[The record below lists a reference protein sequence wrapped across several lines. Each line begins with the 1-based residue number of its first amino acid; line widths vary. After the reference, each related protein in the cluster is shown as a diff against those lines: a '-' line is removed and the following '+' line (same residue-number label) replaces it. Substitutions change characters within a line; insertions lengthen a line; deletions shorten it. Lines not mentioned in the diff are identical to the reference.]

1 MVAALF
7 SFMVVSRPSRKVPLF
22 THRFPHKPK
31 RFRFRPGTP
40 AGGCLGVGE
49 VAKHGAKT
57 KRRIQMAR
65 GRRADKIKAATALEL
80 SEKLG
85 HSERQIAKE
94 VGLPA
99 STVHTILSKAHG
111 WGEIADEPVF
121 RQNRAQQNRALKQAA
136 RSMAAKAMERAE
148 DKIDEAGF
156 YHLTLGAGI
165 MIDKARLLAGE
176 STQNVAIQSR
186 NEVMS
191 LEALAAALSQALLAC
206 KATNDE
212 KI

>member
-1 MVAALF
+1 
-7 SFMVVSRPSRKVPLF
+7 
-22 THRFPHKPK
+22 
-31 RFRFRPGTP
+31 
-40 AGGCLGVGE
+40 
-49 VAKHGAKT
+49 
-57 KRRIQMAR
+57 MAR
-65 GRRADKIKAATALEL
+65 GRRVDKVKAATALEL

-99 STVHTILSKAHG
+99 STIHTILSKANG
-111 WGEIADEPVF
+111 WDQIADEPVF
-121 RQNRAQQNRALKQAA
+121 RQHRAQQNRALEQAA

-176 STQNVAIQSR
+176 STENIGIQITDRSGVENLDR
-186 NEVMS
+186 
-191 LEALAAALSQALLAC
+191 LAAALAQSLIPSQEDSGASRAPILIE
-206 KATNDE
+206 NDS
-212 KI
+212 KKLNQ

>member
-1 MVAALF
+1 
-7 SFMVVSRPSRKVPLF
+7 MVVSRPSRKVPLF

-31 RFRFRPGTP
+31 RFRFRLGTP

-65 GRRADKIKAATALEL
+65 GRRADKIKTATALEL

-148 DKIDEAGF
+148 DKIDDAGF
-156 YHLTLGAGI
+156 YHLTPWRWNYDRQGPSVSRRKHAKRSDPVEKRSHEPGSPCRCAFSGVAG
-165 MIDKARLLAGE
+165 
-176 STQNVAIQSR
+176 V
-186 NEVMS
+186 
-191 LEALAAALSQALLAC
+191 
-206 KATNDE
+206 
-212 KI
+212 

>member
-1 MVAALF
+1 
-7 SFMVVSRPSRKVPLF
+7 
-22 THRFPHKPK
+22 
-31 RFRFRPGTP
+31 
-40 AGGCLGVGE
+40 
-49 VAKHGAKT
+49 
-57 KRRIQMAR
+57 MAR

-136 RSMAAKAMERAE
+136 RSTAAKAMERAE

-165 MIDKARLLAGE
+165 MIDKARLFSRRKHAKRSDPVEKRSHEPGSPCRSAFSGVAG
-176 STQNVAIQSR
+176 V
-186 NEVMS
+186 
-191 LEALAAALSQALLAC
+191 
-206 KATNDE
+206 
-212 KI
+212 

>member
-31 RFRFRPGTP
+31 RFRFRLGTP

-65 GRRADKIKAATALEL
+65 GRRADKIKTATALEL

-148 DKIDEAGF
+148 DKIDDAGF
-156 YHLTLGAGI
+156 YHLTPWRWNYDRQGPSVSRRKHAKRSDPVEKRSHEPGSPCRCAFSGVAG
-165 MIDKARLLAGE
+165 
-176 STQNVAIQSR
+176 V
-186 NEVMS
+186 
-191 LEALAAALSQALLAC
+191 
-206 KATNDE
+206 
-212 KI
+212 

>member
-1 MVAALF
+1 
-7 SFMVVSRPSRKVPLF
+7 
-22 THRFPHKPK
+22 
-31 RFRFRPGTP
+31 
-40 AGGCLGVGE
+40 
-49 VAKHGAKT
+49 
-57 KRRIQMAR
+57 MAR

-94 VGLPA
+94 VGPPA

-165 MIDKARLLAGE
+165 YDRQGPSVSRRKHAKRSDPVEKRSHEPGSPCRCAFSGVAG
-176 STQNVAIQSR
+176 V
-186 NEVMS
+186 
-191 LEALAAALSQALLAC
+191 
-206 KATNDE
+206 
-212 KI
+212 

>member
-31 RFRFRPGTP
+31 RFRFRLGTP

-111 WGEIADEPVF
+111 WGEIANEPVF

-148 DKIDEAGF
+148 DKIDDAGF
-156 YHLTLGAGI
+156 YHLTPWRWNYDRQGPSVSRRKHAKRSDPVEKRSHEPGSPCRCAFSGVAG
-165 MIDKARLLAGE
+165 
-176 STQNVAIQSR
+176 V
-186 NEVMS
+186 
-191 LEALAAALSQALLAC
+191 
-206 KATNDE
+206 
-212 KI
+212 